1 MERESAATVA
11 KDFVTSDFGSP
22 KEFLVFCNNCGAD
35 IPHDSRFCKMC
46 GDSFLVSPNRPGI
59 MGHNW
64 SRAVFAVSGVLL
76 LFALGCYI
84 YKNSRMQGAASAVDA
99 VDRSFDKLTKKSH
112 SIPLVNQGITINQ
125 LGYSFFK
132 LEVPA
137 KASSVEFHGNFT
149 ASGGAGNMIEAFL
162 FSENGYESWQ
172 RQQYASPFYRSGRV
186 SMDQMDAELPSGPGT
201 YYLVFNN
208 KFSEL
213 TPKTIH
219 VEAKL
224 TYYQ

>member
-1 MERESAATVA
+1 M
-11 KDFVTSDFGSP
+11 
-22 KEFLVFCNNCGAD
+22 FCNNCGAD

-46 GDSFLVSPNRPGI
+46 GDSFLVSPNRPGT
-59 MGHNW
+59 GKGNW
-64 SRAVFAVSGVLL
+64 SVAVFAVAGVLL
-76 LFALGCYI
+76 LSALGY
-84 YKNSRMQGAASAVDA
+84 YVYTRKQMQGGAASAIDE
-99 VDRSFDKLTKKSH
+99 VDRSFDKLTKKPH
-112 SIPLVNQGITINQ
+112 SIPLVSDGLTINQ
-125 LGYSFFK
+125 LGYSYFK
-132 LEVPA
+132 LQVPA

-149 ASGGAGNMIEAFL
+149 ASGGAGNMVEAFL
-162 FSENGYESWQ
+162 FSADGYENWQ
-172 RQQYASPFYRSGRV
+172 RQQYANPLYRSGRV

-219 VEAKL
+219 VQAKL